1 MKIHY
6 HSDCPFFAGCEKMLV
21 NFWTDPQ
28 LRQQYEIS
36 FSYRQSTEYSKG
48 LVQHLSP
55 NFPVVPLLLPVQN
68 WPVGNFRSMPAL
80 FSRITRFAFRLITNI
95 PFFVC
100 DVVILTRLL
109 RQIAP
114 DVVHINNG
122 GYPAARSAR
131 AAAIAAQFAGVKNV
145 VMVVN
150 NLATGYKSPD
160 RWFDFPIDRLVVRST
175 DRFVTGS
182 QAAANRL
189 KEVLALK
196 SGQVQSI
203 HNGIRLRALT
213 ESRTQVRNRLG
224 VDAQF
229 DGLVIGVVALME
241 PRKGHRVLLEALA
254 MLSEQN
260 PVISQKI
267 AVWLEGDGPLRGELD
282 SLVRLNRLSAVVH
295 FIGKENNIVDMMN
308 ALDILVL
315 PSIDSEDFPNVTL
328 EAMGLGKAVVASAL
342 AGTPEQIVQG
352 ETGILVE
359 PGNAE
364 SLANALGQLIE
375 RPELSKWFGAK
386 GQERFFKMFTADIAV
401 KNYMELYSSMKARVK

>member
-1 MKIHY
+1 
-6 HSDCPFFAGCEKMLV
+6 MLV

-131 AAAIAAQFAGVKNV
+131 AAAVAAQFAGVKNV

-182 QAAANRL
+182 QAAANQL